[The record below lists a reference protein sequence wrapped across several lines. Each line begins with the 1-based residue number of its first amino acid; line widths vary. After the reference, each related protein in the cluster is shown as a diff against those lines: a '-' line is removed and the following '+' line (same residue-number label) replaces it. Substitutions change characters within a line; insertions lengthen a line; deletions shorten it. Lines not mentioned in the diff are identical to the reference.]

1 MDTER
6 KEIIYALCI
15 AGCMAFFYI
24 SGIPFKYINIPFLD
38 LHADTIGLCLQALV
52 VWFIGLCFTH
62 VLCPHYQLYSHTHH
76 AYYGLSIVFLFL
88 IPFLSIYWGLRPL
101 EGHPSGMKIFF
112 EGIFYYVCVGLI
124 EEFFCRGLILQ
135 SIQKI
140 INNDVFAIGMTALIY
155 GLLHIPGMMGQA
167 TIVVIMRT
175 LWSIGLGIYFGSIYV
190 KTQSLGY
197 VSFIHMMADWA
208 AIPFVFSQL
217 SYYPGQSAAII
228 FLKYI
233 ALGCNGLVVVS
244 NDE

>member
-52 VWFIGLCFTH
+52 VWFIGLCLTH

-101 EGHPSGMKIFF
+101 EEHPSGMKIFF

-155 GLLHIPGMMGQA
+155 VLLHIPGMMGQA

-228 FLKYI
+228 FLTYI

>member
-52 VWFIGLCFTH
+52 VWFIGLCLIH

-155 GLLHIPGMMGQA
+155 GLLHIPGMM
-167 TIVVIMRT
+167 
-175 LWSIGLGIYFGSIYV
+175 
-190 KTQSLGY
+190 
-197 VSFIHMMADWA
+197 
-208 AIPFVFSQL
+208 
-217 SYYPGQSAAII
+217 
-228 FLKYI
+228 
-233 ALGCNGLVVVS
+233 
-244 NDE
+244 